1 MVTPVRAH
9 PRVLSALRRSLIL
22 LGACLGL
29 GGAACAQGSLAPD
42 WQAATQRWLDTA
54 LAAALPAGNL
64 PLRME
69 VVLGEPDPRLRL
81 AACSRVEPF
90 LPPGTR
96 LWGRTR
102 LGLRC
107 LEGPVRWSMFM
118 PLTVKAFGPAWVVR
132 GDVAQGQTL
141 AEADALEM
149 EVDWAQDASPVL
161 AQPTQW
167 VGQVAARPLSTGQVL
182 RQGLLRPAQVFQAGA
197 QVRVMATGQG
207 YAITSD
213 GQALSTGVVGQPAR
227 VRMDNGRILTGVVI
241 DQRTVRLEI

>member
-1 MVTPVRAH
+1 MVTPVCAL
-9 PRVLSALRRSLIL
+9 PRVLSVLRSSLIL
-22 LGACLGL
+22 LGAWLGP
-29 GGAACAQGSLAPD
+29 GASAWAQSPLAPE
-42 WQAATQRWLDTA
+42 WQAVTQRWLDTA
-54 LAAALPAGNL
+54 LAAALPAGSL

-81 AACSRVEPF
+81 APCARVEPF

-107 LEGPVRWSMFM
+107 LEGPVRWSVYM

-167 VGQVAARPLSTGQVL
+167 VGLVAARSLSTGQVL